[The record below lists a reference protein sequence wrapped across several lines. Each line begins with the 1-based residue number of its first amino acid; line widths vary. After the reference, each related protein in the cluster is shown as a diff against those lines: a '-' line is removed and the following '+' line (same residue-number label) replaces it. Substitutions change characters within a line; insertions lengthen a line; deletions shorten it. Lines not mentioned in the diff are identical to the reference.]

1 MQSLSRCSFSLCD
14 VAVMTWSCFKECPSD
29 MTELGALHFIKHQK
43 GIVPDIYYDCEK
55 TAVKWVEVDMPMES
69 PTHHLKEKYPKWRF

>member
-1 MQSLSRCSFSLCD
+1 
-14 VAVMTWSCFKECPSD
+14 